1 MYGKHFASMYTGS
14 MFGSPALV
22 FALWG
27 YAIAN
32 MRPEKKTGRC
42 TVELNPPML
51 AAMFTEPLD
60 SVQRAIQRLCSP
72 DPASRSQEAEGRKL
86 IPVTDNAIGPALYIV
101 INGPKYRAMRDE
113 DERREYMR
121 LAQQRFRERSKQGVK
136 KVITVNQGQPLLT
149 QAEAYSDTEGEE
161 KISAPLRSALQ
172 TFPDQRE
179 TPEPSKDSET
189 ETREE
194 TVREKEEVP
203 HNKPAGRNL
212 FGGGLDKP
220 ARRDPSS
227 FGIPRSPAEAPARTR
242 GSNGH
247 AGHGPRGPQVQTEA
261 EEAAAPE
268 DVQEPPEA
276 EEPPEAGQDAA
287 EPEESPEG
295 GAVDNGAPVS
305 DSAEERLARLMVVQA
320 GALVGTA
327 QERARKARTQQ
338 QRSHGIDARPAE
350 KAPRKTKGKI
360 TREVMLKVRGLEE
373 RWGKEMKA
381 TFPDIVV
388 ATWAGKEI
396 AQTAEL
402 LTKYG
407 FEVTG
412 LSFDYVVLNW
422 EVIRTRSFKH
432 IGGVPSVGFLLSR
445 HEVLVA
451 EAQQWTKIREYQVE
465 YRAWRQG
472 NRLAMVLPQALE
484 QRRKTLQSAAKALGI
499 DL

>member
-1 MYGKHFASMYTGS
+1 M
-14 MFGSPALV
+14 
-22 FALWG
+22 
-27 YAIAN
+27 
-32 MRPEKKTGRC
+32 
-42 TVELNPPML
+42 
-51 AAMFTEPLD
+51 
-60 SVQRAIQRLCSP
+60 
-72 DPASRSQEAEGRKL
+72 
-86 IPVTDNAIGPALYIV
+86 
-101 INGPKYRAMRDE
+101 
-113 DERREYMR
+113 
-121 LAQQRFRERSKQGVK
+121 
-136 KVITVNQGQPLLT
+136 
-149 QAEAYSDTEGEE
+149 
-161 KISAPLRSALQ
+161 
-172 TFPDQRE
+172 
-179 TPEPSKDSET
+179 
-189 ETREE
+189 
-194 TVREKEEVP
+194 
-203 HNKPAGRNL
+203 
-212 FGGGLDKP
+212 
-220 ARRDPSS
+220 
-227 FGIPRSPAEAPARTR
+227 
-242 GSNGH
+242 
-247 AGHGPRGPQVQTEA
+247 
-261 EEAAAPE
+261 
-268 DVQEPPEA
+268 
-276 EEPPEAGQDAA
+276 
-287 EPEESPEG
+287 
-295 GAVDNGAPVS
+295 DNGAPVS